1 MQIFL
6 MGKTKTGK
14 TTISELLQKEYPQSK
29 IYEAGAWAR
38 KEFQLFYC
46 KDSDEFSNEFK
57 NKLTEFALKK
67 LSEDSLYSFKQYQNW
82 KTNNK
87 SEITF
92 ISGVRNPDDFIHML
106 EEDKNNIV
114 VFIDTK
120 KNFYGSLELFE
131 KGLIIIENYVAWK
144 KELGIHIPVF
154 HISDKDIEKG
164 KAEKLI
170 LLIKECL

>member
-14 TTISELLQKEYPQSK
+14 TTISELLQKKYPQSK
-29 IYEAGAWAR
+29 VYEAGAWAR
-38 KEFQLFYC
+38 KEFQSFYFEA
-46 KDSDEFSNEFK
+46 SDEFSNEFK

-67 LSEDSLYSFKQYQNW
+67 LREDSLYSFKQYESW
-82 KTNNK
+82 KANNK
-87 SEITF
+87 SDVTF

-106 EEDKNNIV
+106 EKDTNNII

-120 KNFYGSLELFE
+120 KNFEGSLELFE
-131 KGLIIIENYVAWK
+131 KGLVIIKNYVSWK

-154 HISDKDIEKG
+154 HISDKEIEQG
-164 KAEKLI
+164 KVEKLTI
-170 LLIKECL
+170 NHIK